1 MLFSQQAAYY
11 KPPLRPGDKG
21 YIPIEELPIVEQ
33 EEEPEAE
40 PTPAPEAI
48 LIPELNSDKGK
59 EPLLAPDEEESTGE
73 RAPLLSTQSEPS
85 TSATF
90 PRPVEHKN
98 PDDVNIISF
107 LTFSF
112 INTLLNLKG
121 DYKRRSKMQL
131 SDLGDI
137 ALADKA
143 PVLSKQ
149 FQELWMLERQE
160 AVPKVGKILR
170 KLFKRQFML
179 SGVLRFLYDILL
191 FVPVLGLYYMI
202 NYAGHDDFEQWGGFL
217 CAAVVFISGLAGSFL
232 QHVYL
237 YRTYRM
243 GQNVRACIVTA
254 VYRKCFKLSNLALYQ
269 VIAQFSTFFLIMQFP
284 IGIIV
289 NHMSVDPVALAD
301 G

>member
-21 YIPIEELPIVEQ
+21 YVEI
-33 EEEPEAE
+33 EEPEPE
-40 PTPAPEAI
+40 PE
-48 LIPELNSDKGK
+48 EESERKKKGK
-59 EPLLAPDEEESTGE
+59 EPEVEEKELTLYSHTSSEEDKNE
-73 RAPLLSTQSEPS
+73 RAPLLSTQASPS
-85 TSATF
+85 SQANY
-90 PRPVEHKN
+90 PKPVGHKN

-112 INTLLNLKG
+112 ISSLLSLKG

-137 ALADKA
+137 AYSDKA

-149 FQELWMLERQE
+149 FQQLWMIESQNPI
-160 AVPKVGKILR
+160 PKVGKVLR
-170 KLFKRQFML
+170 QLFKRHFFF
-179 SGVLRFLYDILL
+179 SGGLRLAYDVLL
-191 FVPVLGLYYMI
+191 FIPVLGLYYMI
-202 NYAGHDDFEQWGGFL
+202 NYSSHDSKAQWGGFL

-269 VIAQFSTFFLIMQFP
+269 VIYLCFFSL
-284 IGIIV
+284 
-289 NHMSVDPVALAD
+289 
-301 G
+301 